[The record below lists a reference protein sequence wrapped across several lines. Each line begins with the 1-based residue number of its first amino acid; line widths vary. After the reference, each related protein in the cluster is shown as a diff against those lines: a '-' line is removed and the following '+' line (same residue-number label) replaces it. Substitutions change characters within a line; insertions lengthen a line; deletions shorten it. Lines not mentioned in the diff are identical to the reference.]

1 MLIQILD
8 HLAEK
13 WNNKDMLTTVIGAY
27 PKPSYLKITDWFNAS
42 GGTDT
47 EYPTK
52 FYEDEIKKMGNNV
65 EELFNKA
72 TKEII
77 SDQEECGIDIL
88 TDGEVRRENYIH
100 YHCRY
105 LEGIDFAN
113 LTEKVARTGNYKC
126 WLPTITSKV
135 KAKESFLVEEWKKN
149 QSLTNKDLKITIPGP
164 MTITDTIANTFYDS
178 DEHMGE
184 DLADAINV
192 EIKRLVD
199 AGCKY
204 IQVDEPLFARK
215 PENALNFG
223 IKNLERCFKDLNNQ
237 SIEKITHICCGY
249 PDKLDAVDY
258 PKAPLDS
265 YSKISKALDESIID
279 TVSIEDAHRYNDLN
293 FLKDFKQTKVIFGLV
308 KIASS
313 QVETKEEI
321 VSRINDALKFIDKEQ
336 LIVAP
341 DCGLGHLPRD
351 LAKIKLKIC
360 LLYTS
365 PSPRDGLLSRMPSS
379 A

>member
-1 MLIQILD
+1 
-8 HLAEK
+8 
-13 WNNKDMLTTVIGAY
+13 MLTTVIGAY

-52 FYEDEIKKMGNNV
+52 FYEDEIKKMGDRFDD
-65 EELFNKA
+65 LLNKA
-72 TKEII
+72 TSEII

-100 YHCRY
+100 YHCRH
-105 LEGIDFAN
+105 LKGIDFTN

-126 WLPTITSKV
+126 WLPTIKSKV
-135 KAKESFLVEEWKKN
+135 KAKEPFLVEEWKQN
-149 QSLTNKDLKITIPGP
+149 QSLTTKDLKITIPGP
-164 MTITDTIANTFYDS
+164 MTITDTIANTFYKS
-178 DEHMGE
+178 DEKMGE

-215 PENALNFG
+215 PQNAINFG
-223 IKNLERCFKDLNNQ
+223 IQNLERCFKDVEDKN
-237 SIEKITHICCGY
+237 IEKITHICCGY
-249 PDKLDAVDY
+249 PDKLDAIDY

-279 TVSIEDAHRYNDLN
+279 TVSIEDAHRYNNLE
-293 FLKDFKQTKVIFGLV
+293 FLKDFNKTKVIFGLI

-313 QVETKEEI
+313 QIETKEEI
-321 VSRINDALKFIDKEQ
+321 VSRINDAIKFIDKEQ
-336 LIVAP
+336 LVVAP

-351 LAKIKLKIC
+351 LAKTKLKIMVEAAK
-360 LLYTS
+360 S
-365 PSPRDGLLSRMPSS
+365 F
-379 A
+379 